1 MRSAHS
7 RGSTAQDASRDPVRS
22 LLVDGLTFILMLM
35 ATRRVALAQETIT
48 TLSKISVSTT
58 TGEKPQSKI
67 WFHAG
72 RWWTVLPSTSVS
84 PTGTWLW
91 RLGADNRWTNVLRL
105 ASSTS
110 SKADAKVVGD
120 VTHVL
125 LHSGAPQLVSLE
137 YVPAST
143 NYAFWSVRPNATS
156 ISLSGSETATIDID
170 TTDRMWLSTESGSN
184 VRVYYS
190 DYPYSAFSG
199 PITLANNINSDDI
212 TVVTALPVPDPP
224 KIGVL
229 WSNQNTQRFGFRV
242 HFDDDRAS
250 VWDAD
255 EVPASQSALH
265 VGAGM
270 ADDHL
275 NVAVAS
281 DGTLYAAVK
290 TSYDSSGFPVIALLV
305 RRPDGTWDA
314 LYHVDTIGTRGI
326 VLLNEPADLIRVV
339 YTSSSSGGNILYRDS
354 LMSAI
359 GFGAR
364 KTLMTGTLNNATSTK
379 ENWTNQVVVIAS
391 GRGVL
396 ITHNLDTKT
405 TTTTTTTT
413 STTTT
418 LAAGAAAVLNADVS
432 VVVGDSTAYG
442 KNSKLEVDN
451 SPVKHAFLRFTVS
464 GTGGHAVTSAILRLQ
479 VANVSGA
486 ESDSKGRVHTST
498 CGWDEATLTGTTQPQ
513 PTIGSGVLDAPSG
526 SVTQGQ
532 VVDFTVTGAIT
543 GDGVFCLALDTLSSN
558 GVDYTSREVGA
569 GGPQMLI
576 TVAR

>member
-1 MRSAHS
+1 
-7 RGSTAQDASRDPVRS
+7 
-22 LLVDGLTFILMLM
+22 MLM

-242 HFDDDRAS
+242 HFDDDRAN
-250 VWDAD
+250 VWEAD

-265 VGAGM
+265 VGGGM

-354 LMSAI
+354 FMSVI

-569 GGPQMLI
+569 GGPRMLI

>member
-1 MRSAHS
+1 
-7 RGSTAQDASRDPVRS
+7 
-22 LLVDGLTFILMLM
+22 VDILAFVLMLIT
-35 ATRRVALAQETIT
+35 TRRFALAQETIT
-48 TLSKISVSTT
+48 TLSKISVSTS
-58 TGEKPQSKI
+58 TGEKPQSKV
-67 WFHAG
+67 WFHGG

-84 PTGTWLW
+84 PSGTWLW
-91 RLGADNRWTNVLRL
+91 RLGADYHWTNVLRL

-110 SKADAKVVGD
+110 SKADARVVGD

-125 LHSGAPQLVSLE
+125 LHNSAPQLVSLE
-137 YVPAST
+137 YVPAAAT
-143 NYAFWSVRPNATS
+143 YAFWSVRPSATS
-156 ISLSGSETATIDID
+156 ISLSSSETATIDID
-170 TTDRMWLSTESGSN
+170 TMDRMWLSTESGSN

-199 PITLANNINSDDI
+199 PITLANNIDSDDI

-250 VWDAD
+250 VWEAD

-265 VGAGM
+265 VGGGM

-290 TSYDSSGFPVIALLV
+290 TSYDTSGFPVIALLV
-305 RRPDGTWDA
+305 RRPDGTWDD

-326 VLLNEPADLIRVV
+326 VLLNELADLIRVV
-339 YTSSSSGGNILYRDS
+339 YTASSSGGNILYRDS

-364 KTLMTGTLNNATSTK
+364 KTLMKGTLNNATSTK
-379 ENWTNQVVVIAS
+379 ENWTNQLVVIAS

-396 ITHNLDTKT
+396 ITRDLGTQT
-405 TTTTTTTT
+405 TTTTTTR

-418 LAAGAAAVLNADVS
+418 LASGARAVLDADVS
-432 VVVGDSTAYG
+432 VVIGDSTPYG
-442 KNSKLEVDN
+442 KSTRLEVDN
-451 SPVKHAFLRFTVS
+451 SPVKHTFLQFTVS

-479 VANVSGA
+479 AANVSNA
-486 ESDSKGRVHTST
+486 ESDSKGRAHIAT
-498 CGWDEATLTGTTQPQ
+498 CGWDEATLSGTTQPQ
-513 PTIGSGVLDAPSG
+513 PTIAPTVLDAPSG
-526 SVTQGQ
+526 SVVQGQ

-558 GVDYTSREVGA
+558 GVDYTSREAGA
-569 GGPQMLI
+569 GGPQVFI
-576 TVAR
+576 TVAP

>member
-22 LLVDGLTFILMLM
+22 LLLDGLTFIVMLM

-110 SKADAKVVGD
+110 SNADAKVVGD

-156 ISLSGSETATIDID
+156 ISLSGSETAMIDID

-242 HFDDDRAS
+242 HFDDDRAN
-250 VWDAD
+250 VWEAD

-265 VGAGM
+265 VGGGM

-354 LMSAI
+354 FMSVI

-418 LAAGAAAVLNADVS
+418 LAAGAAAGFNAEAS
-432 VVVGDSTAYG
+432 VAGGGSTAYG

-486 ESDSKGRVHTST
+486 ESESKGRVHTST

-526 SVTQGQ
+526 RGTQGQ

-558 GVDYTSREVGA
+558 GVDYTSRE
-569 GGPQMLI
+569 
-576 TVAR
+576 